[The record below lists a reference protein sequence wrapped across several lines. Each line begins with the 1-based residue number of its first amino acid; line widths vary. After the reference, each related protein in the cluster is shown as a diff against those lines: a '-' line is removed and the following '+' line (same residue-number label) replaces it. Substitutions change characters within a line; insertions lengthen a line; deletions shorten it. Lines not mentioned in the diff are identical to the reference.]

1 VAAKPRLLTKQPH
14 LAAKTQPQLQKLL
27 GRIQAT
33 SHDRDF
39 SQEDQKGRRASKDLG
54 FRAAARELDAPF
66 ARRRRGDPPKT
77 F

>member
-1 VAAKPRLLTKQPH
+1 
-14 LAAKTQPQLQKLL
+14 LQKLL